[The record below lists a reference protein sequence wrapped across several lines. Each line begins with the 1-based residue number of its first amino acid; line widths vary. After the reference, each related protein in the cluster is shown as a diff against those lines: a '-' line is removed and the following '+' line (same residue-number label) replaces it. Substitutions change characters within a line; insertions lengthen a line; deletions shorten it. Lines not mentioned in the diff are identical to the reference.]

1 MSTNTAKSMP
11 CIEARISRLNSD
23 TDSNAKAFATLIIG
37 NAFVITGVKILELR
51 KGMYVGMPSKKKVKG
66 DVVKYHEV
74 CYPITKEA
82 YEEIKN
88 AVLDAYSIYLE
99 EQALLSEDT

>member
-1 MSTNTAKSMP
+1 MSVNTAKSMP

-23 TDSNAKAFATLIIG
+23 TDSNVKAFATIIID
-37 NAFVITGVKILELR
+37 NAFVITGVKIKDFG
-51 KGMYVGMPSKKKVKG
+51 KGLFVGMPCKKYTNG
-66 DVVKYHEV
+66 EQVKYYDV
-74 CYPITKEA
+74 CHPITREA
-82 YEEIKN
+82 HDDMTK